1 MVDIHDQESL
11 NQMYDEFCETL
22 KTELVYRRVSSGD
35 CYHKPWW
42 TDCLA
47 TLRKNV
53 RTALKRWEMNNQ
65 NPSLK
70 DLFLKALTM
79 KYVEQREL
87 ITDTYMM
94 NFYPI
99 IEQGQNTFG
108 DKDGK

>member
-1 MVDIHDQESL
+1 
-11 NQMYDEFCETL
+11 
-22 KTELVYRRVSSGD
+22 
-35 CYHKPWW
+35 
-42 TDCLA
+42 
-47 TLRKNV
+47 
-53 RTALKRWEMNNQ
+53 MNNQ

-87 ITDTYMM
+87 TTDTYMM

-108 DKDGK
+108 DKKINLVFIKDVRKKIYQIN